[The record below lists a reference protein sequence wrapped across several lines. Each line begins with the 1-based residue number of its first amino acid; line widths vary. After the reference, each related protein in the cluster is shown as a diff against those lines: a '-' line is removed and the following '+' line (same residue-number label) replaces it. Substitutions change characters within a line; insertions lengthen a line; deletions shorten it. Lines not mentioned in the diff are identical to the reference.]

1 MSVDTSISKE
11 PSDSFARIK
20 GGEWGQS
27 GYIYAYLMECDW

>member
-11 PSDSFARIK
+11 SPDSFVRIE

-27 GYIYAYLMECDW
+27 GYICIFNGR